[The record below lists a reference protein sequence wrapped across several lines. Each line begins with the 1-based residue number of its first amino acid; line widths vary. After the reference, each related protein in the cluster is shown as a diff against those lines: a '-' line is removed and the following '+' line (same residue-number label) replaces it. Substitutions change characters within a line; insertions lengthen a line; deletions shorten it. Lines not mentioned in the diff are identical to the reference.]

1 VPDKEKAAAPD
12 QQSRPIAPRP
22 RAHTRPEESR
32 AAKCLMD
39 PLVRFWRL
47 GVAREVRL
55 ILIRA
60 GEHAQKFLERAEVVP
75 LHNGRDDLDPV
86 LAP

>member
-1 VPDKEKAAAPD
+1 
-12 QQSRPIAPRP
+12 
-22 RAHTRPEESR
+22 
-32 AAKCLMD
+32 MD